1 MRGNMKISYNL
12 KQPKQRQ
19 DKILAAAWMYGLPL
33 FFLPV
38 AGIVETPLNVL
49 FFIVGAIPLFVR
61 FDL

>member
-1 MRGNMKISYNL
+1 MKIFYNL
-12 KQPKQRQ
+12 KPPKQRHE
-19 DKILAAAWMYGLPL
+19 KILAATWMYGLPL

-38 AGIVETPLNVL
+38 AGVVETPLGVL